1 MIIRHKLSA
10 NIYLKILFHGIP
22 CPVISFGENDLF
34 TQPRNPPESRL
45 RRYQNAIQK
54 IISFAPVPFFGR
66 LFVLPHQKP
75 IKTVGKISFDANSYY
90 LFQAHL
96 NNSSYNRLLSEYW
109 LSNGPYIEDFYTK
122 YYPIVRGIPY

>member
-1 MIIRHKLSA
+1 M
-10 NIYLKILFHGIP
+10 
-22 CPVISFGENDLF
+22 ISFGENDLF

-66 LFVLPHQKP
+66 LFVLPHQTP
-75 IKTVGKISFDANSYY
+75 INTVGKISFDANSYH

-96 NNSSYNRLLSEYW
+96 NNSSYNRLLSEYR